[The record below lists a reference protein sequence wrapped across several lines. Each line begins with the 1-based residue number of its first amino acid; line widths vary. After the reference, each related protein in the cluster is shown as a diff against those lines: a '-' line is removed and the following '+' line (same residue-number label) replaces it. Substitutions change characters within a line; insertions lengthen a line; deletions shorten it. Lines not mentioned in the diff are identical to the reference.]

1 MSTSL
6 NLAPELSVAST
17 NPTSTPLSGDLPDL
31 ELSPRLHNR
40 DLAPTRIEGRR
51 WGRYSIFA
59 LWTNDVHNIAN
70 YSFAMGLFALGL
82 GGWQILLS
90 LAIGAALVYFFMN
103 LSGYMGQKT
112 GVPFPVI
119 SRIAFGIH
127 GAQIPALIRAV
138 IAIAWFGIQT
148 YLASVVL
155 RVLLTAI
162 WPQLA
167 AYDHDSILGLSSLGW
182 VCFVAIWLVQL
193 VILAYGMEMVRRYE
207 AFAGPVILLTVASLA
222 GWMYFQADARIA
234 WSVAEPLTGY
244 EMWRNI
250 FAGGALWLAIY
261 GTLVLNFCDFA
272 RSSPCRKTIRVGN
285 FWGLPVN
292 ILVFA
297 TITAVLCGAQFQING
312 QVIDSPTQI
321 VANIPS
327 TPFLVLGC
335 LAFLI
340 VTVAVNI
347 MANFVA
353 PAFVLSN
360 LAPRHL
366 NFRRAGLIS
375 ATLAV
380 LILPWNL
387 YNSPLV
393 IVYFLSGLGALL
405 GPLYG
410 VIMADYWLLRK
421 GQVNVPQLYSE
432 NPAGAYFYTRGINL
446 RAVAAFLPTAL
457 LAIVLALVPNF
468 HSVAPFSWLIGAGTA
483 AALYLLLAPRNRQY
497 LDVSGEA
504 IAVDHSS
511 H

>member
-1 MSTSL
+1 MSSSL
-6 NLAPELSVAST
+6 DLAPEQSVVST
-17 NPTSTPLSGDLPDL
+17 HPNSTLAGQHPELA
-31 ELSPRLHNR
+31 LSPRLHNR
-40 DLAPTRIEGRR
+40 DLAPTRSEGRR
-51 WGRYSIFA
+51 WGGYSIFA

-127 GAQIPALIRAV
+127 GAQLPALIRAI

-155 RVLLTAI
+155 RVLLTAV
-162 WPQLA
+162 WPHMA

-207 AFAGPVILLTVASLA
+207 GFAGPVILLTVAALA
-222 GWMYFQADARIA
+222 VFMYAQADARIA

-297 TITAVLCGAQFQING
+297 VITVVLCGAQFQING
-312 QVIDSPTQI
+312 QVIDFTALI
-321 VANIPS
+321 NAVITFVITMA
-327 TPFLVLGC
+327 VLYFVFMAVVTG
-335 LAFLI
+335 LAI
-340 VTVAVNI
+340 Y
-347 MANFVA
+347 
-353 PAFVLSN
+353 
-360 LAPRHL
+360 
-366 NFRRAGLIS
+366 
-375 ATLAV
+375 V
-380 LILPWNL
+380 LIL
-387 YNSPLV
+387 V
-393 IVYFLSGLGALL
+393 ITFLR
-405 GPLYG
+405 
-410 VIMADYWLLRK
+410 LRIAEMK
-421 GQVNVPQLYSE
+421 RAAP
-432 NPAGAYFYTRGINL
+432 PAGDSR
-446 RAVAAFLPTAL
+446 RP
-457 LAIVLALVPNF
+457 
-468 HSVAPFSWLIGAGTA
+468 
-483 AALYLLLAPRNRQY
+483 
-497 LDVSGEA
+497 
-504 IAVDHSS
+504 
-511 H
+511 